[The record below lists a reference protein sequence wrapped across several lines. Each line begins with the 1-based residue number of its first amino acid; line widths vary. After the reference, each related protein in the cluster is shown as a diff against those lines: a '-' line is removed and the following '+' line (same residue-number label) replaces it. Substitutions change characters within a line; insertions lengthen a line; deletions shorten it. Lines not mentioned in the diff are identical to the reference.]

1 MSEFSSIDYSFSQVH
16 EFPGSFSMT
25 EDLISSLESLE
36 RSDHACKIALV
47 DVTLQAE
54 HVQKVSETTSL
65 RLERCAL
72 PRDVMQGLGL
82 RIYEGIVDLKLA
94 GCYSERSGLVT
105 ALVPAFN
112 RLTALEKLNLSH
124 NHLRDEDI
132 SQIATAFPGLTKLKV
147 LDLEAN
153 DLLSCPPNLQTLVA
167 LEDLN
172 LKNNSLSQEAWSQ
185 VIAQCAQLQIS
196 TLRLWR
202 VNLSDDMLEELK
214 PIFARE
220 LTNCEFLDV
229 QFPEKTDFNDL
240 NLDKCRVFTV
250 RNVQKMK
257 LSSIFLTSLSH
268 LDLSYCG
275 IRSEGLGVVA
285 NWLFSSCNSL
295 KFLSL
300 SGNFSTDSSI
310 HDLVAMFKTLG
321 KLAELELASFC
332 ASTEVFNLLLQG
344 LDSSALAAL
353 DISGNLL
360 QADIQENVH
369 RSLAGA
375 LDRCENLRKLN
386 LADNCFGSLRHFGPK
401 LTSLDSLSLER
412 TELRRDSQRETLE
425 YLENCRTLRT
435 LNLGC
440 MELCFPQAAVQ
451 EHTVVFCL
459 RPEHLFLP
467 NTSPSIELL
476 SMLISEA
483 TALKELDLSGSRLNR
498 EVMEGLVKLLPGSVE
513 VLNLAYTEWGD
524 FGCKML
530 GECEGKLGK
539 LKSLNL
545 GGDGISDE
553 GLSRLIE
560 AWERLSSLRIFNLS
574 GNLIEGNSFE
584 STPLQRNSDLT
595 VLDLRKNPLK
605 LSVSP
610 YDLFPCLV
618 DLLV

>member
-1 MSEFSSIDYSFSQVH
+1 M
-16 EFPGSFSMT
+16 
-25 EDLISSLESLE
+25 
-36 RSDHACKIALV
+36 
-47 DVTLQAE
+47 
-54 HVQKVSETTSL
+54 
-65 RLERCAL
+65 
-72 PRDVMQGLGL
+72 MQGLCVG
-82 RIYEGIVDLKLA
+82 IHQGIVDLKLA
-94 GCYSERSGLVT
+94 GCYLGILEEMPVLVA
-105 ALVPAFN
+105 ALN
-112 RLTALEKLNLSH
+112 RFAALETLNLSH
-124 NHLRDEDI
+124 NHLTDTHITQI
-132 SQIATAFPGLTKLKV
+132 STAFPGLTKLKE

-153 DLLSCPPNLQTLVA
+153 YLQSCPPNLQALVA

-172 LKNNSLSQEAWSQ
+172 LKNNSLGQAAWSQ
-185 VIAQCAQLQIS
+185 VIAQCAQLHVS

-202 VNLSDDMLEELK
+202 VNLCEDILRELK
-214 PIFARE
+214 PIFERGP
-220 LTNCEFLDV
+220 TRCEFLDV
-229 QFPEKTDFNDL
+229 QFPEKTDFNAL
-240 NLDKCRVFTV
+240 NLENCKIFTV
-250 RNVQKMK
+250 RNVQNMK
-257 LSSIFLTSLSH
+257 LASIFLINVSH

-275 IRSEGLGVVA
+275 INSEGLELVA
-285 NWLFSSCNSL
+285 NWIFNSCNSL

-300 SGNFSTDSSI
+300 SGNFSADSSI
-310 HDLVAMFKTLG
+310 RCLVSMFKTLDG
-321 KLAELELASFC
+321 LSELELASFC
-332 ASTEVFNLLLQG
+332 ASTEAFNQLLQG
-344 LDSSALAAL
+344 LASSALESL

-360 QADIQENVH
+360 QADDIQESVH

-375 LDRCENLRKLN
+375 LERCRKLRKLN
-386 LADNCFGSLRHFGPK
+386 LADNHFGSLRHFGPK
-401 LTSLDSLSLER
+401 LTSLQSLNLER

-440 MELCFPQAAVQ
+440 MELCVPQAAVQ
-451 EHTVVFCL
+451 ERTVVFCL

-467 NTSPSIELL
+467 NTSPSIDLL

-553 GLSRLIE
+553 GVRRLIE
-560 AWERLSSLRIFNLS
+560 AWGRLSKLRILNLS
-574 GNLIEGNSFE
+574 GNLIEGHCFE
-584 STPLQRNSDLT
+584 NTSPQRNSDLT

-610 YDLFPCLV
+610 TALFPCLLE
-618 DLLV
+618 LLT